1 MYPRVMRLLR
11 VALLAVA
18 LPGAAASSGCQRSM
32 APLCRQ
38 MCACSPCSQVDFDA
52 CVTKAETAQ
61 QSAEKSGCV
70 DPFDTLVS
78 CLEDNVSCGKNGAG
92 PGTDQCVRADRAM
105 VLCDGSVS
113 PFGTTCD
120 EASVK
125 IEACTGTIP
134 TTPKPPQQSSCAGF
148 SACAAK
154 CTLAQPCEVISG
166 TASKAPLTAC
176 VMQCQMLMGGGPPPG
191 GGPKH
196 D

>member
-1 MYPRVMRLLR
+1 MRLLR

-18 LPGAAASSGCQRSM
+18 LAGAAGSSGCQRSM

-38 MCACSPCSQVDFDA
+38 LCACSPCSQVDFDA

-61 QSAEKSGCV
+61 QSAEKSGCA

-78 CLEDNVSCGKNGAG
+78 CLEDKVSCGKNGAG

-105 VLCDGSVS
+105 VVCDGSVS
-113 PFGTTCD
+113 PFGSVCD
-120 EASVK
+120 ESSVK
-125 IEACTGTIP
+125 IEACTGTVA
-134 TTPKPPQQSSCAGF
+134 PPQPQLPPQIPCAGF
-148 SACAAK
+148 RACAAK
-154 CTLAQPCEVISG
+154 CTLAQPCEVLSG
-166 TASKAPLTAC
+166 TTSKDPLIAC
-176 VMQCQMLMGGGPPPG
+176 VATCQMVMGGGPPPG